1 MIPEALKQAKS
12 IEEVVQIIDSGGTE
26 SSSPEEL
33 AAAYAYSQTMKKES
47 PDKEELQVE
56 FRRLME
62 EGAMFDYAL
71 ALEYAEAWLID
82 ALNKAT
88 ASQGL

>member
-1 MIPEALKQAKS
+1 
-12 IEEVVQIIDSGGTE
+12 
-26 SSSPEEL
+26 
-33 AAAYAYSQTMKKES
+33 MKKES

-71 ALEYAEAWLID
+71 ALEYAEARLID